1 MAKTRKSREKTN
13 TTKAAAIAEPHAAP
27 VVTSASEQRV
37 VAETRATH
45 EQIARRAYE
54 LWLARGGIHGT
65 HLEDWLAAERELHA
79 A

>member
-1 MAKTRKSREKTN
+1 MAKSRKAKPN
-13 TTKAAAIAEPHAAP
+13 TTQAVPMAAP
-27 VVTSASEQRV
+27 VATSASAV
-37 VAETRATH
+37 VVQPVATKTRATH

-54 LWLARGGIHGT
+54 LWLARGGMHGT